1 MPGGIDQ
8 PFNAA
13 QVVQRKAGVWIPRK
27 RYTARRA
34 EKALKGLL
42 STPTSQEHVRK
53 IQAQIM
59 QEDGVA
65 LLCTAV
71 ERVLRDCYGS
81 PKGAIGFYSRA
92 IGQLDPAIS
101 GSFPIGR
108 ISITR

>member
-1 MPGGIDQ
+1 MGRDLKLSVAVASTRDQ

-59 QEDGVA
+59 QEDEVA

-71 ERVLRDCYGS
+71 ERVFRDRYGS
-81 PKGAIGFYSRA
+81 PKGR
-92 IGQLDPAIS
+92 
-101 GSFPIGR
+101 
-108 ISITR
+108 